1 MRRALTW
8 LLLTGGLTLVAAS
21 ALCADPNAIVIQV
34 GEHRV
39 SVSELERRWQAL
51 PAFQR
56 QALGTSTQSR
66 LRTFIDRWV
75 VPELLLIQSPRVPD
89 VRTSSRAQTAQK
101 AILQQ
106 ALANQL
112 RSQTEKQTPVT
123 EGDVKAYF
131 ESHRDLFDKPERLRL
146 FRILLADQRSA
157 EELIQK
163 LKNVTVF
170 DVWRN
175 LAREKSLDSA
185 TRMRGGELG
194 FVSAEGK
201 SDIVELQVNPALF
214 AAAARLKDGEIAKQP
229 INEGNKFAILW
240 RRGHVAAEPAT
251 LAANEAAIVE
261 HLRQARAQTA
271 LDALVSNLKTKYV
284 RDQRPEALEGVTFN
298 ESPSK

>member
-1 MRRALTW
+1 VRHALAW

-21 ALCADPNAIVIQV
+21 AFCADPNAIVVQV
-34 GEHRV
+34 GEHKV

-56 QALGTSTQSR
+56 QALGTSAQSR
-66 LRTFIDRWV
+66 LRTFIERWV
-75 VPELLLIQSPRVPD
+75 VPDLLLLQSPCVPD
-89 VRTSSRAQTAQK
+89 VRTSSRAQAAQK

-106 ALANQL
+106 SLATRL

-131 ESHRDLFDKPERLRL
+131 VAHRDLFDKPERLRL
-146 FRILLADQRSA
+146 FRILAADQKSA

-163 LKNVTVF
+163 LKNATTF
-170 DVWRN
+170 DTWRD
-175 LAREKSLDSA
+175 LAREKSLDLA

-194 FVSAEGK
+194 FVSADGK

-214 AAAARLKDGEIAKQP
+214 AAAARLKDGEMAKQP

-271 LDALVSNLKTKYV
+271 LDTLVSELKTKYV

-298 ESPSK
+298 ANPGK

>member
-1 MRRALTW
+1 VRRALSW

-21 ALCADPNAIVIQV
+21 ALCADPNAVVVQV

-39 SVSELERRWQAL
+39 SVSELERRWREL
-51 PAFQR
+51 PGFQR
-56 QALGTSTQSR
+56 QALGTSVQSR

-75 VPELLLIQSPRVPD
+75 VPDLLLVQAPRILD
-89 VRTSSRAQTAQK
+89 VRASSRAQTAQK

-106 ALANQL
+106 ALANHL

-123 EGDVKAYF
+123 EGDAKAYF
-131 ESHRDLFDKPERLRL
+131 EAHRDLFDKPERLRL
-146 FRILLADQRSA
+146 FRILLADQKSA

-163 LKNVTVF
+163 VKNATAF
-170 DVWRN
+170 DAWRN
-175 LAREKSLDSA
+175 LAREKSLDLA
-185 TRMRGGELG
+185 TRMRAGELG

-201 SDIVELQVNPALF
+201 SDIVELQVNPVLF

-229 INEGNKFAILW
+229 INEGNQFAILW

-261 HLRQARAQTA
+261 HLRQARAHAA
-271 LDALVSNLKTKYV
+271 LDALVSELKTKYV

-298 ESPSK
+298 TGPSK

>member
-1 MRRALTW
+1 LSW

-21 ALCADPNAIVIQV
+21 ALCADPNAVVVQV
-34 GEHRV
+34 GEHGV
-39 SVSELERRWQAL
+39 SVSELERRWHAL

-56 QALGTSTQSR
+56 QALGTSAQSR

-75 VPELLLIQSPRVPD
+75 VPDLLLAQSPRILD
-89 VRTSSRAQTAQK
+89 VRTSLRAQTAQR

-106 ALANQL
+106 ALANHL

-131 ESHRDLFDKPERLRL
+131 EAHRDLFDKPERLRL
-146 FRILLADQRSA
+146 FRILLADQKSA
-157 EELIQK
+157 EELVQK
-163 LKNVTVF
+163 LKNAPDF
-170 DVWRN
+170 DAWRN
-175 LAREKSLDSA
+175 LARERSLDLA

-194 FVSAEGK
+194 FVSAEGR
-201 SDIVELQVNPALF
+201 SDIVELQIDPALF
-214 AAAARLKDGEIAKQP
+214 AAAARLKDGEMAKHP

-261 HLRQARAQTA
+261 HLRQARAHAA
-271 LDALVSNLKTKYV
+271 LDALVSDLKSKYV
-284 RDQRPEALEGVTFN
+284 RDQRPEALDGVTFN
-298 ESPSK
+298 AGPSK